1 MGAPPSWRVL
11 VVPLRRSFS
20 HWLPSSWEVRSFA
33 KRWDFAVKIFTQI
46 CCVKLRVLIA
56 AEQMEDD
63 VIPTM
68 TVKNELFKEKQSTKK
83 KEKSL
88 QSFTHRVS
96 GLFVLHTLVWRL
108 VVYWTVPVLHSELLK
123 MFWKNTQSRD
133 SFSHF
138 HVNSKAE
145 RENGE
150 NGTISCKCLVSPRL
164 RDWRS
169 WRTIGGKNTWGVL
182 TERRIKKTEVESLYS
197 KKEQR
202 TRRVE
207 IYRTE
212 WRKKKKNTI

>member
-83 KEKSL
+83 KRRKIPPVVHT
-88 QSFTHRVS
+88 QSCRVS
-96 GLFVLHTLVWRL
+96 GLFVLHTVVWRL

-164 RDWRS
+164 RDCLEIMVGKTHEVYSR
-169 WRTIGGKNTWGVL
+169 RGGLKRQRLN
-182 TERRIKKTEVESLYS
+182 LY
-197 KKEQR
+197 
-202 TRRVE
+202 TV
-207 IYRTE
+207 
-212 WRKKKKNTI
+212 RKSSVPEE